1 MTPIEQVQAKRR
13 SLGWTYQDVADR
25 AGMHAPNVSRI
36 LKGEVDPKLS
46 TAEALARAVGLKL
59 NCTRGIAPPG
69 KPRKPRNKPRTRGSR
84 GRV

>member
-13 SLGWTYQDVADR
+13 SLGWTYRDVADR

-46 TAEALARAVGLKL
+46 TAESLARAVGLKL
-59 NCTRGIAPPG
+59 TCARGVA
-69 KPRKPRNKPRTRGSR
+69 PRNSGR
-84 GRV
+84 GRRA